1 MDPHTGSVLFSTIGS
16 AIGLVTQLPQD
27 SFEFPTNSRSEQT
40 SKGDQLNREDKPQP
54 VEDVL

>member
-1 MDPHTGSVLFSTIGS
+1 MDPHTGSVLFGTIGS

-40 SKGDQLNREDKPQP
+40 SKGDQLNRED
-54 VEDVL
+54 